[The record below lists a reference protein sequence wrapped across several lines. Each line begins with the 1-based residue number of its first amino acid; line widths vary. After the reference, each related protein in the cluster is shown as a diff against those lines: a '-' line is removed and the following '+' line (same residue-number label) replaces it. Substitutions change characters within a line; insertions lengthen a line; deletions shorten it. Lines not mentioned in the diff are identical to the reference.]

1 MVRHGPPGDSAD
13 KRQPA
18 AAVGQ
23 PATVVLIYGSRAK
36 GVKGANG
43 GWTRFKGAPSAA
55 PGAHSAKSSPRTFR
69 RPMISKGCP
78 GSPATF
84 GSGPIVRSP

>member
-1 MVRHGPPGDSAD
+1 MVSYRPPGDSAD

-23 PATVVLIYGSRAK
+23 PATVVLIYGSRTK

-43 GWTRFKGAPSAA
+43 WTRFERAPSAA
-55 PGAHSAKSSPRTFR
+55 QPQVHEPSPSDDDVAPPPGVRSA
-69 RPMISKGCP
+69 P
-78 GSPATF
+78 GSVMA
-84 GSGPIVRSP
+84 SS

>member
-1 MVRHGPPGDSAD
+1 MGSHRPPGDGTD

-23 PATVVLIYGSRAK
+23 PATVVLIYGRRTK

-43 GWTRFKGAPSAA
+43 GWTRFERARAQR
-55 PGAHSAKSSPRTFR
+55 SPRARALTERRRYGPTSWRPFR
-69 RPMISKGCP
+69 AQVGHGVKS
-78 GSPATF
+78 AQ
-84 GSGPIVRSP
+84 